1 MSEPNE
7 IVKSGVSVYEIELDL
22 GEWPHALTHQI
33 PGFYGRLR
41 QAIPS
46 LHDHKCMSGKAGGFC
61 LEVSKGTNFA
71 HVIEHVLIELILLAD
86 PGKSDYTG
94 WTRELIP
101 QRVYVVHYSAP
112 DFLTGRL
119 AAILAVDLVKRL
131 VGGDKIDLN
140 AYVDLLRHPL
150 GYFTRENGIAASLNF
165 LGEPASV
172 IKDIRGLS
180 LHNRPV
186 AEGILFS
193 RTQEINI
200 SQAFKHIKRVYL
212 DRIRQLW
219 RASFVDYYGKFGQS
233 IIDKIELLNP
243 DKYIESLVAGRFDIF
258 FRGVCNASQVIRSY
272 DIPINFVIYA
282 VWLYKYHIL
291 NILNDENKY
300 IENKAIQ
307 DRLTKDLEVFFQLM
321 LHHILKGFLE
331 EAPFSD
337 DHAAPELKEF
347 RELGGGKALILIIDD
362 DEMILSTF
370 SDILKYHG
378 YEVLLA
384 KTGAQ
389 GLSIVETMNGEL
401 SLVILDLHLPDM
413 SGLDVY
419 HGIAKMNHGIKI
431 LITTGYSTQSVLA
444 EIMSHD
450 FVDFLSKP
458 FQVELLMQKIRSL
471 LTEGETSCSV
481 SS

>member
-22 GEWPHALTHQI
+22 GEWPRVLTNQI
-33 PGFYGRLR
+33 PGLPERLR

-46 LHDHKCMSGKAGGFC
+46 LHDHKCMSGKPGGFS
-61 LEVSKGTNFA
+61 LEVSKGTSFA

-94 WTRELIP
+94 WTREIVP

-131 VGGDKIDLN
+131 VGGEKIDLN

-150 GYFTRENGIAASLNF
+150 GYFTRENGMAASHKF
-165 LGEPASV
+165 MGEPASV
-172 IKDIRGLS
+172 IPDLRGLA

-193 RTQEINI
+193 RTQESNI
-200 SQAFKHIKRVYL
+200 SQVFKHIKRVYL
-212 DRIRQLW
+212 DRLRQLW

-243 DKYIESLVAGRFDIF
+243 DKYIDSLVAGRFDIF

-291 NILNDENKY
+291 NVLIDEHKY
-300 IENKAIQ
+300 IENKTVQ

-331 EAPFSD
+331 K
-337 DHAAPELKEF
+337 AALGADRGALELKEF
-347 RELGGGKALILIIDD
+347 RELGGEKSSILIIDD

-378 YEVLLA
+378 YEVLQA
-384 KTGAQ
+384 NSGAQ
-389 GLSIVETMNGEL
+389 GLNIVKKMNSRL

-413 SGLDVY
+413 SGVDVY
-419 HGIAKMNHGIKI
+419 HSIAKLNPGMKI

-444 EIMSHD
+444 EIMSRN

-458 FQVELLMQKIRSL
+458 FKVELLMQKIRSL
-471 LTEGETSCSV
+471 LAEGEASCSDN
-481 SS
+481 S

>member
-22 GEWPHALTHQI
+22 GEWPRVLTHQI
-33 PGFYGRLR
+33 PGLSDRLR

-46 LHDHKCMSGKAGGFC
+46 LHDHRCMSGKPGGFC

-94 WTRELIP
+94 WTRELVP

-131 VGGDKIDLN
+131 IGGEKIELN

-150 GYFTRENGIAASLNF
+150 GYFTRENGMAASLKF

-172 IKDIRGLS
+172 IPDIRGLS
-180 LHNRPV
+180 LQSRPV
-186 AEGILFS
+186 ADGILFS
-193 RTQEINI
+193 RTQERNI
-200 SQAFKHIKRVYL
+200 SLAFKHIKRVYL

-243 DKYIESLVAGRFDIF
+243 DKFIDNLVAGRFDIF
-258 FRGVCNASQVIRSY
+258 FRGVRNASQVIRSY

-291 NILNDENKY
+291 NVLIDEHKY
-300 IENKAIQ
+300 IENKAVQ

-321 LHHILKGFLE
+321 LHHILTGFHE
-331 EAPFSD
+331 KAPLSD
-337 DHAAPELKEF
+337 GHGALELKEF
-347 RELGGGKALILIIDD
+347 RELGGGKASILIIDD
-362 DEMILSTF
+362 DEMILNTF

-378 YEVLLA
+378 YDVLQA
-384 KTGAQ
+384 KSGAQ
-389 GLSIVETMNGEL
+389 GLNIVEKMNSKL
-401 SLVILDLHLPDM
+401 ALVILDLHLPDM
-413 SGLDVY
+413 SGVDVY
-419 HGIAKMNHGIKI
+419 YGIAKLNPSMKI

-444 EIMSHD
+444 EIMSRD

-458 FQVELLMQKIRSL
+458 FKVELLMQKIRSL
-471 LTEGETSCSV
+471 LAEPGASCSD